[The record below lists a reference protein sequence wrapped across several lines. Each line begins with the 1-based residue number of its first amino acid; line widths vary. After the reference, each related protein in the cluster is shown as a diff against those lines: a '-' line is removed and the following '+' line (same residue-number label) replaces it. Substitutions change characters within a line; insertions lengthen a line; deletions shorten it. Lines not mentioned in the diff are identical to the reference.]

1 MRKLCLGALL
11 LGGLLVGGCQSTK
24 NPYDPQKPIDQMNTQ
39 EWCDYSRYLLTNPNN
54 SADTKRIISEKMRAR
69 NCPGAGT

>member
-39 EWCDYSRYLLTNPNN
+39 EWCDYSG
-54 SADTKRIISEKMRAR
+54 I
-69 NCPGAGT
+69 C